1 MVSKILFIDDEI
13 AILKAITRLLR
24 KVPDVDVITTTSM
37 EKAFSL
43 LETQAIDIL
52 VSDFLM
58 PEINGVDFLIRAKH
72 QYPSLICLL
81 LTGHATVPDVQK
93 AINEAEL
100 FSFIIKPWNDEEF
113 LIQIQKACQEA
124 KRQKLFSLVSQTSN
138 EFKPVVSTDNK
149 TLYVALAE
157 WDEIYGPKPIDM
169 YPEITHITKEEF
181 ASQTFMTFVS
191 IYGTQW
197 MGQRSAVNLPLK
209 YLDVDGRV
217 YFDYVESNAVRGGRM
232 PIMLVIL
239 KKNIYPLEE
248 KLLDLIVEPFIT
260 NLVENWYKRS
270 SEEISNSLFTLQRS
284 LVANM
289 ETAFPAYKNEL

>member
-1 MVSKILFIDDEI
+1 M
-13 AILKAITRLLR
+13 
-24 KVPDVDVITTTSM
+24 
-37 EKAFSL
+37 
-43 LETQAIDIL
+43 
-52 VSDFLM
+52 
-58 PEINGVDFLIRAKH
+58 
-72 QYPSLICLL
+72 
-81 LTGHATVPDVQK
+81 
-93 AINEAEL
+93 
-100 FSFIIKPWNDEEF
+100 
-113 LIQIQKACQEA
+113 
-124 KRQKLFSLVSQTSN
+124 FSLVSQTSN
-138 EFKPVVSTDNK
+138 EYKPVVSTDNK

-157 WDEIYGPKPIDM
+157 RDEIYGQKPIDM
-169 YPEITHITKEEF
+169 YPEIIHITKEEF

-248 KLLDLIVEPFIT
+248 KLLDIIVEPFIT